1 MFIIDKI
8 AVFAIEMGMGLRLQL
23 FSLTSVVGKRKRIL
37 KLNERW
43 GNILMIVLSLVLV
56 RIGCIC
62 YPHGYC
68 THIKEVIL
76 RNCLETQSD

>member
-1 MFIIDKI
+1 M
-8 AVFAIEMGMGLRLQL
+8 EMGLRLL
-23 FSLTSVVGKRKRIL
+23 LSSLTSVVGKRKRIVL

-68 THIKEVIL
+68 TSYKGSNL
-76 RNCLETQSD
+76 RNCFKTKND

>member
-1 MFIIDKI
+1 M
-8 AVFAIEMGMGLRLQL
+8 EMGLRLQL

-68 THIKEVIL
+68 TSYKGSNL
-76 RNCLETQSD
+76 RSCFETEND